1 MVALTIISGCFYN
14 ERTSKILM
22 IAKLSSQ
29 NLSFRSAMQR
39 NCFKF
44 VNSTM
49 TKFPP
54 FFSLFVFLFS
64 TICLKAQDTT
74 LLRLRQL
81 PNDTAKVSSL
91 ITYGKSYSR
100 TDPEKAI
107 AIYNETLG
115 LAKKIKDEN
124 GVARVMLGLGFINL
138 STGKYEAA
146 IRQYETAAHIFQKLL
161 NIKEMCNAQLD
172 LSACFSAT
180 GQRDSAFYYCMAAL
194 KILETQP
201 YIRERTRANLN
212 LGTLYNNLKSYDN
225 AIAYQNKALALAL
238 PAKDTPMILNTYS
251 ALSLSYENK
260 EDKQQAY
267 DMIRK
272 TLQYLTPN
280 SNKFSAC
287 RTYDQYAYACVGVGK
302 YDAAIEAAQKSISLA
317 REVNDINHYGSATIT
332 LAKAYAGKGEHK
344 KAVAILNELALSSE
358 EAHNSVKEDSY
369 EILANSYYKIADY
382 KNAADA
388 YSKLL
393 PLKDSSFKTET
404 NEMIAEQEVS
414 FQTAQKEKQLSE
426 NKLQLAEKNLQL
438 QKNRY
443 YMYYTLA
450 ALVVALLI
458 VALLFIR
465 SRHKKRMH
473 QQELKSIH
481 QQKELQLLQAL
492 MQGEEKER
500 GRIAKDLH
508 DGVAGMLAAVKMHF
522 SSIPDAGN
530 LVQSEGYRQGMQL
543 LNEAT
548 QEIRKTSHNL
558 MPEVLL
564 QHGLD
569 EALRRYCNNVNNS
582 KVLQIQYDSWG
593 EIGRF
598 IDSFELSAYR
608 IVQELVNNIIKHSK
622 ATQAMVQLSQQDD
635 LLSISIEDNGV
646 GFSNNET
653 AKDGMGL
660 RSLQS
665 RIQAMNGKL
674 EVESSQQSG
683 VSAYLEFEIA
693 DLKKERTAVY
703 E

>member
-1 MVALTIISGCFYN
+1 M
-14 ERTSKILM
+14 R
-22 IAKLSSQ
+22 
-29 NLSFRSAMQR
+29 
-39 NCFKF
+39 KF
-44 VNSTM
+44 L
-49 TKFPP
+49 P
-54 FFSLFVFLFS
+54 FFFLLIFLVGNVS
-64 TICLKAQDTT
+64 LKAQDTA
-74 LLRLRQL
+74 LLRLRKL
-81 PNDTAKVSSL
+81 PDDTAKVSSF
-91 ITYGKSYSR
+91 TAYGKNYR
-100 TDPEKAI
+100 TTEPEKAI
-107 AIYNETLG
+107 AIYNEALTI
-115 LAKKIKDEN
+115 AQKIKDED
-124 GVARVMLGLGFINL
+124 GVAKSMLGLGYVNL
-138 STGKYEAA
+138 SRGNYEAA
-146 IRQYETAAHIFQKLL
+146 IQQYEAAAHVFQKLL
-161 NIKEMCNAQLD
+161 NVKEMCNAQLD

-212 LGTLYNNLKSYDN
+212 LGTLYNNLKSYDK
-225 AIAYQNKALALAL
+225 AIAYQNKALELAL

-260 EDKQQAY
+260 EDKQRAY

-272 TLQYLTPN
+272 ALPYLTPN

-287 RTYDQYAYACVGVGK
+287 RTYDQYAFACVGIGR
-302 YDAAIEAAQKSISLA
+302 YNAAIEAAQKSISLA
-317 REVNDINHYGSATIT
+317 EEVNDINHYGSATIT
-332 LAKAYAGKGEHK
+332 LAKAYAKKGDHK
-344 KAVAILNELALSSE
+344 KAIATLNELEQSSK
-358 EAHNSVKEDSY
+358 EAHNSVKEDAY
-369 EILANSYYKIADY
+369 EVLTDSYYKTADY

-404 NEMIAEQEVS
+404 NEMVAEQEVS
-414 FQTAQKEKQLSE
+414 YQTARKEKQLAE
-426 NKLQLAEKNLQL
+426 NKLQLAQKNLQP

-458 VALLFIR
+458 VAILFIR

-473 QQELKSIH
+473 EQELKSLH

-492 MQGEEKER
+492 MRGEEKER
-500 GRIAKDLH
+500 SRIAKDLH

-522 SSIPDAGN
+522 SSMPGADN
-530 LVQSEGYRQGMQL
+530 VMHSEGYRQGMQL

-569 EALRRYCNNVNNS
+569 EAIRRYCNNVNNS

-593 EIGRF
+593 EISRF
-598 IDSFELSAYR
+598 IDSFELSVYR

-622 ATQAMVQLSQQDD
+622 ATQAIVQLSQQHD

-653 AKDGMGL
+653 GKEGMGL

-665 RIQAMNGKL
+665 RIKAMNGKL

-693 DLKKERTAVY
+693 DLKKERTAVI
-703 E
+703 

>member
-1 MVALTIISGCFYN
+1 
-14 ERTSKILM
+14 
-22 IAKLSSQ
+22 
-29 NLSFRSAMQR
+29 MQT

-44 VNSTM
+44 VANNM
-49 TKFPP
+49 KKIP
-54 FFSLFVFLFS
+54 FLFS
-64 TICLKAQDTT
+64 LLFLLGTIGSKAQDTA
-74 LLRLRQL
+74 LLRLR
-81 PNDTAKVSSL
+81 NMADDTVKVNSFIS
-91 ITYGKSYSR
+91 YGRTYSR
-100 TDPEKAI
+100 TEPEKAI
-107 AIYNETLG
+107 TIYNE
-115 LAKKIKDEN
+115 AFAIAQKIKDEN
-124 GVARVMLGLGFINL
+124 GVARAMLGLGFVNL

-146 IRQYETAAHIFQKLL
+146 IQQYETATHIFKKLR

-172 LSACFSAT
+172 LSACFTAT
-180 GQRDSAFYYCMAAL
+180 GQRDSAFYHCMSAL
-194 KILETQP
+194 KVLEIQP
-201 YIRERTRANLN
+201 YIRERTRAYLN

-225 AIAYQNKALALAL
+225 AITYQNKALALAL

-267 DMIRK
+267 DMVRNA
-272 TLQYLTPN
+272 LQYLTPN
-280 SNKFSAC
+280 SNKFAAC
-287 RTYDQYAYACVGVGK
+287 RTYDQYAFACVGVGK
-302 YDAAIEAAQKSISLA
+302 YDAAIDAAQKSISLA
-317 REVNDINHYGSATIT
+317 EEVNDINHYGSATIT
-332 LAKAYAGKGEHK
+332 LAKAYTGKNDPK
-344 KAVAILNELALSSE
+344 KAIAILNELAQSSK

-369 EILANSYYKIADY
+369 EILANAYYKTGDY
-382 KNAADA
+382 QNAAEV
-388 YSKLL
+388 YGKLV
-393 PLKDSSFKTET
+393 PLKDSSFKSET

-414 FQTAQKEKQLSE
+414 YQTAQKEKQLSE
-426 NKLQLAEKNLQL
+426 NKLQLAQKNLQL

-450 ALVVALLI
+450 ALLVALLI
-458 VALLFIR
+458 VAILFIR

-473 QQELKSIH
+473 VQELKSIH

-500 GRIAKDLH
+500 SRIAKDLH

-522 SSIPDAGN
+522 SSIPGADDMI
-530 LVQSEGYRQGMQL
+530 QSEGYRQGMQL
-543 LNEAT
+543 LNDAT

-593 EIGRF
+593 AIERF
-598 IDSFELSAYR
+598 TGSFELSVYR

-622 ATQAMVQLSQQDD
+622 ATQAIVQLSQQDD

-646 GFSNNET
+646 GFSNNEHG
-653 AKDGMGL
+653 KDGMGL

-665 RIQAMNGKL
+665 RIKAMNGKM

>member
-1 MVALTIISGCFYN
+1 MKRFQFIFPLFIFFFGSLC
-14 ERTSKILM
+14 
-22 IAKLSSQ
+22 
-29 NLSFRSAMQR
+29 
-39 NCFKF
+39 
-44 VNSTM
+44 ST
-49 TKFPP
+49 
-54 FFSLFVFLFS
+54 
-64 TICLKAQDTT
+64 AQDTT
-74 LLRLRQL
+74 LLRIRKMN
-81 PNDTAKVSSL
+81 NDTVKVNSFL
-91 ITYGKSYSR
+91 AYGKTKNR
-100 TDPEKAI
+100 TEPEKAI
-107 AIYNETLG
+107 AIYNEALSV
-115 LAKKIKDEN
+115 AQKIKDEN
-124 GVARVMLGLGFINL
+124 GIARAMLGLGYVNL
-138 STGKYEAA
+138 STGKYQAA
-146 IRQYETAAHIFQKLL
+146 ITEYETAAKIFERLG

-172 LSACFSAT
+172 LSACFTAT
-180 GQRDSAFYYCMAAL
+180 GQRDSAFYYCMVAL
-194 KILETQP
+194 KVLETQP

-225 AIAYQNKALALAL
+225 AISYQKKALDLAL

-260 EDKQQAY
+260 EDKKQAY
-267 DMIRK
+267 EMVRSGWR
-272 TLQYLTPN
+272 YLTPN

-287 RTYDQYAYACVGVGK
+287 RIYDQYGFACIGVGK
-302 YDAAIEAAQKSISLA
+302 YSEAIEAATKAISLA
-317 REVNDINHYGSATIT
+317 EELNDINHYGSATVT
-332 LAKAYAGKGEHK
+332 LAKAYAGKGDQK
-344 KAVAILNELALSSE
+344 KAIAILNELAQNSK
-358 EAHNSVKEDSY
+358 EAHNSVREDSY
-369 EILANSYYKIADY
+369 ELLADAYYKTADY
-382 KNAADA
+382 KKAADV
-388 YSKLL
+388 YNRLV

-414 FQTAQKEKQLSE
+414 YQTAQKEKLLSE
-426 NKLQLAEKNLQL
+426 NKLQLAQKNLQL
-438 QKNRY
+438 QKNRN

-450 ALVVALLI
+450 ALIVALLI
-458 VALLFIR
+458 VAILFIR

-473 QQELKSIH
+473 LQELKSIH

-500 GRIAKDLH
+500 SRIAKDLH

-522 SSIPDAGN
+522 SSMPGSDN
-530 LVQSEGYRQGMQL
+530 LVHSEGYRQGMQL

-593 EIGRF
+593 KIDRF
-598 IDSFELSAYR
+598 TGSFELSVYR
-608 IVQELVNNIIKHSK
+608 IVQELVNNIIKHSR
-622 ATQAMVQLSQQDD
+622 ASQAIVQLSQQED

-665 RIQAMNGKL
+665 RIKAMNGKL

-693 DLKKERTAVY
+693 DLKKESTA
-703 E
+703 EI

>member
-1 MVALTIISGCFYN
+1 ML
-14 ERTSKILM
+14 E
-22 IAKLSSQ
+22 KLRLQ
-29 NLSFRSAMQR
+29 IDAPREAMQT
-39 NCFKF
+39 NFFKF
-44 VNSTM
+44 ADTTM
-49 TKFPP
+49 RKFPP
-54 FFSLFVFLFS
+54 FLFLLVFLFA
-64 TICLKAQDTT
+64 TICTKAQDTT
-74 LLRLRQL
+74 LLRLHKL
-81 PNDTAKVSSL
+81 SDDTAKVSSF
-91 ITYGKSYSR
+91 IAYGKSYTR
-100 TDPEKAI
+100 TEPGKAI
-107 AIYNETLG
+107 AIYNEALG
-115 LAKKIKDEN
+115 IAQKIKDEN
-124 GVARVMLGLGFINL
+124 GVARAMLGLGFINF
-138 STGKYEAA
+138 STGNYEAA
-146 IRQYETAAHIFQKLL
+146 IQQYQTAAHIFQKLL

-172 LSACFSAT
+172 LSACFTAT
-180 GQRDSAFYYCMAAL
+180 GQRDSAFYYCMSAL

-212 LGTLYNNLKSYDN
+212 LGTLYNNLKSYDK
-225 AIAYQNKALALAL
+225 AIAYQNKALGLAL

-272 TLQYLTPN
+272 ALQYLTPN

-287 RTYDQYAYACVGVGK
+287 RTYDQYAFACVGIGK

-317 REVNDINHYGSATIT
+317 EEVNDINHYGSATIT
-332 LAKAYAGKGEHK
+332 LAKAYAGKGDHK
-344 KAVAILNELALSSE
+344 KAIAVLNELAQSSR
-358 EAHNSVKEDSY
+358 EAHNAAKEDSY
-369 EILANSYYKIADY
+369 DVLATSYYKIGDY

-393 PLKDSSFKTET
+393 PLKDSSFKSET

-414 FQTAQKEKQLSE
+414 YQTAQKEKQLSE

-450 ALVVALLI
+450 ALLVALLI

-473 QQELKSIH
+473 EQELKSIH

-500 GRIAKDLH
+500 SRIAKDLH

-522 SSIPDAGN
+522 SSMPGADD
-530 LVQSEGYRQGMQL
+530 LMQVEGYQQGMKL

-593 EIGRF
+593 EVGRF
-598 IDSFELSAYR
+598 TDSFELSVYR
-608 IVQELVNNIIKHSK
+608 IIQELVNNIIKHSK
-622 ATQAMVQLSQQDD
+622 ATQAIVQLSQQDD

-653 AKDGMGL
+653 GKDGMGL

-665 RIQAMNGKL
+665 RIKAMNGKL
-674 EVESSQQSG
+674 EVETSQQSG

>member
-1 MVALTIISGCFYN
+1 M
-14 ERTSKILM
+14 R
-22 IAKLSSQ
+22 
-29 NLSFRSAMQR
+29 
-39 NCFKF
+39 KF
-44 VNSTM
+44 SL
-49 TKFPP
+49 
-54 FFSLFVFLFS
+54 FFSLLVFLFS
-64 TICLKAQDTT
+64 AICSKAQDTA
-74 LLRLRQL
+74 LLRLRKMQD
-81 PNDTAKVSSL
+81 DTVKVSSL
-91 ITYGKSYSR
+91 ITYGR
-100 TDPEKAI
+100 TYNRTEPEKAI
-107 AIYNETLG
+107 AIYNEALG
-115 LAKKIKDEN
+115 IAQKIKDEN
-124 GVARVMLGLGFINL
+124 GVAGAMLGLGFVNL

-146 IRQYETAAHIFQKLL
+146 IQQYQTAAHIFQKLL

-172 LSACFSAT
+172 LSACFTAT
-180 GQRDSAFYYCMAAL
+180 GQRDSAFYYCMSAL

-212 LGTLYNNLKSYDN
+212 IGTLYNNLKSYDN

-267 DMIRK
+267 DMVRK
-272 TLQYLTPN
+272 ALQYLTPG

-287 RTYDQYAYACVGVGK
+287 RTYDQYAFACVGVGK

-317 REVNDINHYGSATIT
+317 KEVNDINHYGSATIT
-332 LAKAYAGKGEHK
+332 LAKAYAGKGDHK
-344 KAVAILNELALSSE
+344 KAIALLNKLSLFSK
-358 EAHNSVKEDSY
+358 EAHSAVKEDSY
-369 EILANSYYKIADY
+369 EVLAESYFQIADY
-382 KNAADA
+382 KNAAEA

-393 PLKDSSFKTET
+393 PLKDSSFKSET

-414 FQTAQKEKQLSE
+414 YQTAQKEKQLSE

-458 VALLFIR
+458 VAILFIR

-473 QQELKSIH
+473 EQELKSIH

-500 GRIAKDLH
+500 SRIAKDLH

-522 SSIPDAGN
+522 SSLPGADN
-530 LVQSEGYRQGMQL
+530 LIQSEGYQQGMQL

-569 EALRRYCNNVNNS
+569 EAIHRYCNNVNNS

-593 EIGRF
+593 EISRF
-598 IDSFELSAYR
+598 TDSFELSVYR

-622 ATQAMVQLSQQDD
+622 ATQAIVQLSQQDD

-646 GFSNNET
+646 GFSNND
-653 AKDGMGL
+653 AGKDGMGL

-665 RIQAMNGKL
+665 RIKAMNGKM

-683 VSAYLEFEIA
+683 VS
-693 DLKKERTAVY
+693 
-703 E
+703 

>member
-1 MVALTIISGCFYN
+1 MTNNQVQ
-14 ERTSKILM
+14 ILSCGEP
-22 IAKLSSQ
+22 IPT
-29 NLSFRSAMQR
+29 

-44 VNSTM
+44 VGSNM
-49 TKFPP
+49 KKFP
-54 FFSLFVFLFS
+54 FLFS
-64 TICLKAQDTT
+64 LLFLVGTICSNAQDTT
-74 LLRLRQL
+74 LLRLRKMAD
-81 PNDTAKVSSL
+81 DTGKVNSFIS
-91 ITYGKSYSR
+91 YGRPFSR
-100 TDPEKAI
+100 TDPKKGM
-107 AIYNETLG
+107 AIYTEALN

-124 GVARVMLGLGFINL
+124 GVAGAMLGLAFINF
-138 STGKYEAA
+138 STGKYESA
-146 IRQYETAAHIFQKLL
+146 IQQYATAAHIFRKLG

-172 LSACFSAT
+172 LSACFTAT
-180 GQRDSAFYYCMAAL
+180 GQRDSAFYYCMSAL
-194 KILETQP
+194 KVLETQP

-225 AIAYQNKALALAL
+225 AISYQNKALALAL

-251 ALSLSYENK
+251 SLSLSYENK
-260 EDKQQAY
+260 EDEQKAY
-267 DMIRK
+267 DMIRNA
-272 TLQYLTPN
+272 LQFLTSN
-280 SNKFSAC
+280 SNKFAAC
-287 RTYDQYAYACVGVGK
+287 RTYDQYAFACVGIGK
-302 YDAAIEAAQKSISLA
+302 YDTAIEYAQKAISLA
-317 REVNDINHYGSATIT
+317 EEVNDINHYGSAIIT
-332 LAKAYAGKGEHK
+332 LTKAYAGKNDPK
-344 KAVAILNELALSSE
+344 KAIAILNKLAQDSK

-369 EILANSYYKIADY
+369 EILANAYLQIGDY
-382 KNAADA
+382 KNSAEV
-388 YSKLL
+388 YSKLVA
-393 PLKDSSFKTET
+393 LKDSSFKSET

-414 FQTAQKEKQLSE
+414 YQTAQKEKQLSE
-426 NKLQLAEKNLQL
+426 NKLQLAQKNLQL

-500 GRIAKDLH
+500 SRIAKDLH

-522 SSIPDAGN
+522 SSMPGADEMN
-530 LVQSEGYRQGMQL
+530 QSEGYRQGMHL

-593 EIGRF
+593 AIDRF
-598 IDSFELSAYR
+598 TGSFELSVYR

-622 ATQAMVQLSQQDD
+622 ATQAIVQLSQQDD

-646 GFSNNET
+646 GFSNNEPG
-653 AKDGMGL
+653 KDGMGL

-665 RIQAMNGKL
+665 RIKAMNGKM

-703 E
+703 EQN